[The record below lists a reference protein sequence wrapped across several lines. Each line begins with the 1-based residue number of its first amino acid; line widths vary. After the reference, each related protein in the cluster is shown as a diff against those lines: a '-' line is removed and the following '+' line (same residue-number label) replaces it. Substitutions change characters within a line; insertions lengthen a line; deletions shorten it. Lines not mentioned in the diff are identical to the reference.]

1 MNIKKGDIVQI
12 ISGKDKGKSS
22 KVLKVDISGSAIL
35 LEGLNL
41 FKKHVRPK
49 RQGEKGQ
56 TIALPRPLNI
66 SKVMLLCPN
75 CKKTARIGYRFEKE
89 GGIKTRYC
97 KKCQSAI

>member
-1 MNIKKGDIVQI
+1 MNIKKGDTVQI
-12 ISGKDKGKSS
+12 ISGKDRGKSG
-22 KVLKVDISGSAIL
+22 KVMRVEVSRSAVL

-56 TIALPRPLNI
+56 TLSLPKPLNI

-75 CKKTARIGYRFEKE
+75 CGKAARVGYRFEKE
-89 GGIKTRYC
+89 GGLKIRYC